1 MATLTY
7 QIRLAAVREF
17 GPADRQSA
25 PRTWDAASDFG
36 FGKAHGS
43 RKAQRGGDD
52 RAGQDTHLLY
62 WPKRG
67 DAGISQESEACSGNA
82 RGAEAIPL
90 LSECLAIREKTAP
103 EDWSLSESSN
113 SGSSCMPGTT
123 DIIGKLSVRADFA
136 IR

>member
-17 GPADRQSA
+17 GP
-25 PRTWDAASDFG
+25 RTTVGTQNLGRGERFRIWQGA
-36 FGKAHGS
+36 GS
-43 RKAQRGGDD
+43 RASAARGGDD

-67 DAGISQESEACSGNA
+67 DAGTSQESEACSGNA